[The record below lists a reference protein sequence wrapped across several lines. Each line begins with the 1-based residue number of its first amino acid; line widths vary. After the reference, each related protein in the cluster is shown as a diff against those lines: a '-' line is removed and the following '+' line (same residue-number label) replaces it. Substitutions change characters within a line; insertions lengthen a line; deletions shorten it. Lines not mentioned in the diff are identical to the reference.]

1 MRWGASANP
10 SFHVAPITNH
20 SAHIGFGYIAA
31 ERILFYRVSVCIFL
45 GLKTM
50 GFSFGNGKQAK
61 TVKFIRA
68 YIKERV
74 KEKRAVEEQLKRL
87 DVQRKNKEID
97 KSTYERLRAILQINF
112 LKQREETLEKARI
125 SGKIDFA

>member
-1 MRWGASANP
+1 
-10 SFHVAPITNH
+10 
-20 SAHIGFGYIAA
+20 
-31 ERILFYRVSVCIFL
+31 
-45 GLKTM
+45 M